1 MRNLRDVKLDG
12 KRVLMRVDF
21 NVPMDKQG
29 NILDDGKMRGAL
41 PTVEYVLAHNGK
53 LILMSHLGRPKGK
66 PDPKYSLKGLAPHLK
81 DLLNGV
87 VVNFAEDCVGPEVE
101 EKVNSMKPGQ
111 VLLLENLRFY
121 SGEEENDAD
130 FSRQLASLGD
140 IYINDAFGSAHRAH
154 SSTVGVAD
162 YLPAYAGFLM
172 EAEVNM
178 LKSVVESPERP
189 RMAILGG
196 AKVTDK
202 LGIIEN
208 LLEKMDIILI
218 GGGMGNTFLKA
229 QGKNVGKSLFEKDLL
244 NEANRLLDKA
254 RQKKVRL
261 LLPVDVVIA
270 GEISADATA
279 TIVGVDEVP
288 DDMMIVDIGPRTIEI
303 YREEIN
309 QAKTIIWNGPMG
321 VYEYEQFAQGSKEIT
336 RAMAN
341 SSAVSVIGGGDS
353 AVIAHD
359 LRLEDKI
366 THISTGGGATL
377 EFLEGIK
384 LPGVVACGD

>member
-1 MRNLRDVKLDG
+1 
-12 KRVLMRVDF
+12 MRVDF

-162 YLPAYAGFLM
+162 YLSAFAGFLM
-172 EAEVNM
+172 EAEVKM

-218 GGGMGNTFLKA
+218 GGGMANTFLKA

-254 RQKKVRL
+254 EQKKVRL

-270 GEISADATA
+270 GEISADAAA

-288 DDMMIVDIGPRTIEI
+288 DDMMIVDIGPRTIDI

-309 QAKTIIWNGPMG
+309 QARTIIWNGPMG
-321 VYEYEQFAQGSKEIT
+321 VYEYEQFARGSKEIT

-359 LRLEDKI
+359 LALEDKI